1 MKELFVCKISTLALS
16 LLVLPLL
23 ALSEQSGHGAQT
35 FTGEV
40 MDSICSPSGSHAATM
55 AKMPAMGKDSETCT
69 KACVALG
76 AKYMLYDQTSHTVY
90 SVNQQDKLA
99 RFAGHKVRMT
109 GTLAGNKI
117 NVADVDELGQ
127 L

>member
-1 MKELFVCKISTLALS
+1 MKKLFLCNMSTLALS

-23 ALSEQSGHGAQT
+23 ALSEQSGTGAQT

-40 MDSICSPSGSHAATM
+40 MDSICTPNGSHAATM
-55 AKMPAMGKDSETCT
+55 AKMSNMGKDSETCT
-69 KACVALG
+69 KACVGMG
-76 AKYMLYDQTSHTVY
+76 AKYMLYDQTSRAVY

-99 RFAGHKVRMT
+99 RFAGHKVRIT

-117 NVADVDELGQ
+117 NVADVDELG
-127 L
+127 

>member
-1 MKELFVCKISTLALS
+1 MKKRFVCNISTLALS

-23 ALSEQSGHGAQT
+23 ALSEQSGHGVQT

-40 MDSICSPSGSHAATM
+40 MDSICTPSGSHAATM
-55 AKMPAMGKDSETCT
+55 AKMSGMGKDSETCT

-90 SVNQQDKLA
+90 SVNQQDKVA
-99 RFAGHKVRMT
+99 RFAGHDVRIT
-109 GTLAGNKI
+109 GTLAGHKI
-117 NVADVDELGQ
+117 DVRDVDELG
-127 L
+127 